1 MTTSTSNEA
10 QYLYCI
16 VDGKTVLDLGK
27 VGLMDGEVT
36 TLAVDG
42 LAAVVSPVPYK
53 ELESSLANIMT
64 HQKVVELARSKSTA
78 LPVRF
83 GVIFKSKDG
92 VKKLLAESNA
102 SYREKLSKLDG
113 KDEYGVK
120 VILSGE
126 GKNQLKMTVGK
137 GSPELGR
144 LTRASAKAGKGTAY
158 LLKLK
163 AEEALKAES
172 FRALEKYSSEVNDR
186 LAKASA
192 DSRRLGADHEQIVL
206 NAAYLVDRNGVSA
219 FQEAVKK
226 ATEDVKP
233 VGLELH
239 LSGPWAP
246 YSFC

>member
-1 MTTSTSNEA
+1 
-10 QYLYCI
+10 
-16 VDGKTVLDLGK
+16 
-27 VGLMDGEVT
+27 
-36 TLAVDG
+36 

-64 HQKVVELARSKSTA
+64 HQKVVELARSKTTA

-92 VKKLLAESNA
+92 VRKLLTESSA
-102 SYREKLSKLDG
+102 SYREKLTKLDG

-126 GKNQLKMTVGK
+126 GMKQLKMAVGK
-137 GSPELGR
+137 GSPELGK

-163 AEEALKAES
+163 AEETLKADS
-172 FRALEKYSSEVNDR
+172 FRALEKYSSEVDDR
-186 LAKASA
+186 IAKAA
-192 DSRRLGADHEQIVL
+192 VDKRRLGSDHEQIVL
-206 NAAYLVDRNGVSA
+206 NAAYLVDRNGISA
-219 FQEAVKK
+219 FQQAVEK
-226 ATEDVKP
+226 ATSEVKP